1 MDSIRVDVGVYTLL
15 EVDLSE
21 FDFTGIK
28 KVIMTVKNNRCRDIL
43 FEREFSTAEIHAVTI
58 TPEESWLLR
67 DAAEYDFNV
76 LADDGKRYKNGDNGK
91 IVLRRGCG
99 VCSASQ

>member
-21 FDFTGIK
+21 FDFTGIE
-28 KVIMTVKNNRCRDIL
+28 KVIMTVKNNCSRDIL
-43 FEREFSTAEIHAVTI
+43 FEREFATAEIHTVTI
-58 TPEESWLLR
+58 TPEESRLLR
-67 DAAEYDFNV
+67 DAAEYDFDV